1 MTLDLTSLQK
11 GIAALSRALGT
22 LPDISKAPEVT
33 PAVRETLQGGVIH
46 AFEFTYELCWKF
58 MRRWLALNISPEAV
72 SGISRRQ
79 LFRLAAE
86 HGLIADWDRWMAY
99 HEARNLTVH
108 TYDQE
113 VAEKVVKV
121 ARTFLAD
128 AEALLQQLELRQ

>member
-22 LPDISKAPEVT
+22 LADTSEASEVT
-33 PAVRETLQGGVIH
+33 PAIRETLQGGVIQ

-58 MRRWLALNISPEAV
+58 IRRWLAMNISPEAV

-79 LFRLAAE
+79 LFRMAAE
-86 HGLIADWDRWMAY
+86 HGLIEDWSRWMAY
-99 HEARNLTVH
+99 HEARNLTVQ
-108 TYDQE
+108 TYDQD
-113 VAEKVVKV
+113 VAEKVVMV

-128 AEALLQQLELRQ
+128 AEALLKALQARQ